1 MTIKFCVARVLM
13 ITEPIKVYKSAAAV
27 LAMQIIRY
35 HFTPFFQTFYHPM
48 TCKKKGDS
56 FGDVENS
63 N

>member
-1 MTIKFCVARVLM
+1 M

-56 FGDVENS
+56 FGDVEIS